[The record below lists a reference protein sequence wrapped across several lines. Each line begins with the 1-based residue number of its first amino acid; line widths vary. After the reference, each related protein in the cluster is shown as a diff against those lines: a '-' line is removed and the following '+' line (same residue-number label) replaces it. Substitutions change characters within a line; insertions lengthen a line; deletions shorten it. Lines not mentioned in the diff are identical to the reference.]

1 MQVAEKI
8 TKINHTMYITIK
20 DYTHHGGTTTKLTNI
35 PSGTLIVE
43 EKVLADNPGMEYK
56 TCGIGD
62 DAQFYLSAAIVENS
76 PEFFLE
82 LKYDEF
88 LREVAKREII
98 NICEVHLAKGIGPQ
112 EIIDFIQEHYFAA
125 VAYEKPAEPVKEF
138 EGILKGLKEIIEEA
152 KNTQVVNPFIGAP
165 YPNRHISPY
174 PGIYPTCHCGNTGL
188 QPCWSTACPN
198 RVRITYGTTTTG
210 TTTYNQ

>member
-1 MQVAEKI
+1 
-8 TKINHTMYITIK
+8 MYITIR

-62 DAQFYLSAAIVENS
+62 DPQFYLSAEIVENS
-76 PEFFLE
+76 PEFFKE
-82 LKYDEF
+82 LSYDEF

-112 EIIDFIQEHYFAA
+112 VVIDFIKEHYFSA
-125 VAYEKPAEPVKEF
+125 VDSDKPEEPVKEF
-138 EGILKGLKEIIEEA
+138 EGILKGLKEIIEES
-152 KNTQVVNPFIGAP
+152 KNKPVVNPFIGAP
-165 YPNRHISPY
+165 YP
-174 PGIYPTCHCGNTGL
+174 GIYPNHQPNFTYPTCYCGNTG
-188 QPCWSTACPN
+188 QHPCFSSACTRQLP
-198 RVRITYGTTTTG
+198 ITYGTTTTTTG